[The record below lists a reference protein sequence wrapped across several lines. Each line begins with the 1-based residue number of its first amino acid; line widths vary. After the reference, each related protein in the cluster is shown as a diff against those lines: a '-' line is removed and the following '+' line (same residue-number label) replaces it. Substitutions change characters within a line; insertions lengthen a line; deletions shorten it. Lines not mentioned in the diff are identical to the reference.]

1 MNVLQIARGSLTVFL
16 FEWSRSWTISRFACW
31 CVLALFPPAMVG
43 ILAWNNLSLPGETGW
58 ALMLY
63 VMCPSVIS
71 MLGLLLWAT
80 PAIHSELESKT
91 WIYIAVRPSGKNSV
105 LIGKYLTAVAWSAS
119 AAWSGLTLSVGIIA
133 IAGEHSEPLRL
144 WLVNSILIVLACLG
158 YGALYCLLGVLF
170 KRRAM
175 AIAVA
180 YTLII
185 EFLVSRVPALIN
197 RFTVQ
202 HRVQNLWHNWMDLQ
216 FDQRETFTNAPNWE
230 HILVL
235 FVYSVIMLAA
245 SSLFLGNREQIT
257 ADES

>member
-1 MNVLQIARGSLTVFL
+1 MNALQIARGSLTVFL

-31 CVLALFPPAMVG
+31 CVLALFPPAMIG
-43 ILAWNNLSLPGETGW
+43 ILAWSEFSPPREGW
-58 ALMLY
+58 VILLY
-63 VMCPSVIS
+63 IMCPSVIS

-91 WIYIAVRPSGKNSV
+91 WIYVAVRPSGKNSV

-133 IAGEHSEPLRL
+133 IAGEYGQPFQL
-144 WLVNSILIVLACLG
+144 WIANSILIVLACFA
-158 YGALYCLLGVLF
+158 YGALYCLFGVLF

-180 YTLII
+180 FTLV
-185 EFLVSRVPALIN
+185 EFVISRVPALVN

-202 HRVQNLWHNWMDLQ
+202 HRVQNLWHNWLDLQ
-216 FDQRETFTNAPNWE
+216 IEQGETFTKAPNWE
-230 HILVL
+230 HLLVL
-235 FVYSVIMLAA
+235 VVYSLIMLAA